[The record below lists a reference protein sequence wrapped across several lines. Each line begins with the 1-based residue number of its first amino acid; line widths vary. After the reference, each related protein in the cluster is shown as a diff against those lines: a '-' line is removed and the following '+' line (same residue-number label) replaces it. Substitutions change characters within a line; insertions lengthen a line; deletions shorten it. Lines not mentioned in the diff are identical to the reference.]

1 MNSFSAS
8 VQEDKDK
15 KKLPGYVKSAAVL
28 VTLIGGV
35 YILHAL
41 HETLIPLLF
50 SVLVSIL
57 LFPVCSRLER
67 WKFPR
72 VLAIT
77 LSILLFIVIIAALI
91 YLVTIQVAGFA
102 DELPRITQKAE
113 ALLEQ
118 LTTVGERYFDVSR
131 SEQVSRAKGYLI
143 NLLSDSRALLL
154 GTLVATT
161 GTLTTAALVPLYVFF
176 FLLYRDFFR
185 RFVHKA
191 FHKVPKH
198 KLNTILNKIYEVIQS
213 YLAGLV
219 LVIAI
224 VGVLNTIGLLILGID
239 YAMFFGF
246 LAAFLILIP
255 YVGIL
260 IGSLFPALMSIITE
274 DSAWYAVGVI
284 GVMSF
289 VQFLEGN
296 FITPNIVGSKVS
308 INPLAAVVMLLLG
321 GQLWG
326 LPGLVLALP
335 LTAILKVIL
344 DANRSTEPFGFLL
357 GEPGKEVAEEKEIE
371 RNKVQEIR
379 EKRRPNTNPQ
389 RPKNPP
395 RPRSEEERIKPAII
409 SPISDTQKN
418 VEGIDV
424 TKNELDSEVKK
435 RRRPSRRRKKPN
447 PANESEA
454 PKNSTDQ
461 NS

>member
-1 MNSFSAS
+1 M
-8 VQEDKDK
+8 
-15 KKLPGYVKSAAVL
+15 PGYVKSAAILITL
-28 VTLIGGV
+28 VAGV
-35 YILHAL
+35 YILRAL

-50 SVLVSIL
+50 SVLVSML

-72 VLAIT
+72 VLAII

-91 YLVTIQVAGFA
+91 YLVTIQIASFA

-118 LTTVGERYFDVSR
+118 LTSMGERYLNVSR
-131 SEQVSRAKGYLI
+131 SEQVSQAKGYLI

-191 FHKVPKH
+191 FQKVPKH
-198 KLNTILNKIYEVIQS
+198 KLNTILDKIYEVIQG
-213 YLAGLV
+213 YLTGLV
-219 LVIAI
+219 LVIGI
-224 VGVLNTIGLLILGID
+224 VGVLNTIGLLLLGID
-239 YAMFFGF
+239 YAVFFGF

-255 YVGIL
+255 YIGIL

-274 DSAWYAVGVI
+274 DSAWYALGVVGVM
-284 GVMSF
+284 GF

-308 INPLAAVVMLLLG
+308 INPLAAIVMLLLG

-344 DANRSTEPFGFLL
+344 DSNRSTEPFGFLL
-357 GEPGKEVAEEKEIE
+357 GEPGKEVAEEEVKE
-371 RNKVQEIR
+371 RSQVHGQETR
-379 EKRRPNTNPQ
+379 EKRRPANNPQ
-389 RPKNPP
+389 RQKKKPQ
-395 RPRSEEERIKPAII
+395 PRSEEERPELVALAKERPLSSAAEAMEG
-409 SPISDTQKN
+409 
-418 VEGIDV
+418 VETLPTEG
-424 TKNELDSEVKK
+424 TNENRK
-435 RRRPSRRRKKPN
+435 RRRPARHRKRPTTSR
-447 PANESEA
+447 EGEG

-461 NS
+461 DS